1 MMLITV
7 SEWWMAKERPEQ
19 IFWALALVFSVLL
32 FIQFILSLTHLD
44 TARETQKAPKGQ
56 RRFHLLSL
64 RNWLAFFSILGWTG
78 VFTIGVGTSVWLS
91 ILLGLVMGGIAM
103 TLVAWLFF
111 WFSRLG

>member
-19 IFWALALVFSVLL
+19 IFWVLALVFSVLL

-44 TARETQKAPKGQ
+44 TARENQHSSKSQ
-56 RRFHLLSL
+56 RHLPVLSMQS
-64 RNWLAFFSILGWTG
+64 WLAFFAILGWTG

-91 ILLGLVMGGIAM
+91 ILLGLVLGGIAM